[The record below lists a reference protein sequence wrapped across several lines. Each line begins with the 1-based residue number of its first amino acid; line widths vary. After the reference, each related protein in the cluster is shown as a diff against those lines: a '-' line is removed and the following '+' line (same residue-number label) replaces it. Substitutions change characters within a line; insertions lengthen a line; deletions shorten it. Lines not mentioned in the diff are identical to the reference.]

1 MHIAPYVFFNGNCA
15 EALDFYIDALG
26 AELHMKMLAS
36 EMPPDPDFTIP
47 DDKKDWIMHANI
59 MIGDAGIMMSDN
71 IMGESA
77 EMDGCSIMLNYP
89 TAAEAKSIFDKL
101 ADGAD
106 IDMPWA
112 PTFWSAGF
120 GTLRDK
126 FGVRWMVGT
135 DEQSENG

>member
-15 EALDFYIDALG
+15 EALAFYMDALG

-36 EMPPDPDFTIP
+36 EMPPDPNFVVP
-47 DDKKDWIMHANI
+47 DDKKDWILHANI

-71 IMGESA
+71 FMGESPA
-77 EMDGCSIMLNYP
+77 MDGCSIMLNYP
-89 TAAEAKSIFDKL
+89 TAAEAKQIYDRL
-101 ADGAD
+101 ADGAE

-135 DEQSENG
+135 DEQAENA